1 MTLTETLTRR
11 LALAAVSGGL
21 VALVPLAAPV
31 ASASDEYPAPVTPS
45 PAPTVAPTQAVP
57 TPAAPAPTVAGVEQQ
72 APPAAPPGALPAAGM
87 DTSTEA
93 LALVGG
99 ALAGAGVIT
108 LVLRRRR
115 VNS

>member
-1 MTLTETLTRR
+1 MTLTRTLTRR
-11 LALAAVSGGL
+11 VSLAAVSGGL
-21 VALVPLAAPV
+21 MALVPLAAPV

-45 PAPTVAPTQAVP
+45 PLPTAAPTA
-57 TPAAPAPTVAGVEQQ
+57 APTVAGVEQQ

-93 LALVGG
+93 LALMGG

-115 VNS
+115 VNG

>member
-1 MTLTETLTRR
+1 MTLTDTLTRR
-11 LALAAVSGGL
+11 IALAAVSGGL

-31 ASASDEYPAPVTPS
+31 ASASGEYPAPVTPS
-45 PAPTVAPTQAVP
+45 PLPTA
-57 TPAAPAPTVAGVEQQ
+57 APTVAGTQ
-72 APPAAPPGALPAAGM
+72 ASVPKPGVAPAGALPAAGM
-87 DTSTEA
+87 DASTEA

-115 VNS
+115 VNG